1 VDRRSTN
8 RGKHVNSRVSLLLA
22 AAGFLAS
29 QGTSRIASAQPV
41 DEAPQEPVR
50 KNWINLSYATDL
62 AVVSGSD
69 VCTVDSQN
77 GGHYACA
84 RADGTRYNGAPTLGN
99 ADDVNTGVA
108 LATMRIMLGYDRALY
123 PNFTL
128 GARIGFAW
136 NGANAPGAAFLPLH
150 AEARFGIWPGRSPFT
165 GTGVRPFFMFSG
177 GVAQVDAKVKV
188 QVLED
193 GNKCGAANPANT
205 YSPCTLPQGMPEARQ
220 QTLTVFRQDGLGFA
234 ALAFGVQ
241 FMPSTR
247 VGMHLAVRGSVSFP
261 SVAAIFS
268 PELGLDVGF

>member
-1 VDRRSTN
+1 VN
-8 RGKHVNSRVSLLLA
+8 RRVSLLLA
-22 AAGFLAS
+22 AAGVLAS
-29 QGTSRIASAQPV
+29 RVASAQPE
-41 DEAPQEPVR
+41 DAASPPEPVR
-50 KNWINLSYATDL
+50 KNWISLSYATDL

-69 VCTVDSQN
+69 VCPVDSQN
-77 GGHYACA
+77 GGHYVCA
-84 RADGTRYNGAPTLGN
+84 RADGTRYNGAPTPGN
-99 ADDVNTGVA
+99 ADNINTGVA
-108 LATMRIMLGYDRALY
+108 LATMRIMLGYDRAFY

-136 NGANAPGAAFLPLH
+136 NGASAPGAAFLPLH
-150 AEARFGIWPGRSPFT
+150 AEARFGVWPGRDPFT
-165 GTGVRPFFMFSG
+165 GTVRPFFMLSG
-177 GVAQVDAKVKV
+177 GVAQVDAKAKV

-234 ALAFGVQ
+234 ALAFGIQ

-247 VGMHLAVRGSVSFP
+247 VGMHLAVRGGVSFP